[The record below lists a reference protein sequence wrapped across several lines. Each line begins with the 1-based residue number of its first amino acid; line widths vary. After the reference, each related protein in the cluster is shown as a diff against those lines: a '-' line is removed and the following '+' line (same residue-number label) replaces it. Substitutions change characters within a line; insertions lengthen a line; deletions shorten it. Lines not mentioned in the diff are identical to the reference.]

1 MPELLGTIAYRTKTR
16 LPAAGADDSIR
27 HVNRVKDM
35 ITRRAFGVIAFALP
49 AVMAARLAAAETPV
63 KAEKNPPGDIPDDQV
78 FIAYASPLGFA
89 LKVPEGWARTD
100 RADGVVFADKYGRI
114 EVSVTMGEPQTPQ
127 TAIDAVKASLR
138 AVEIKKA
145 ESTDRPAGRA
155 IYIAFDSNSEP
166 NAVTNKQIRLEN
178 DRYLFA
184 KDGKV
189 ASVTFSAP
197 KGADNADQWLMM
209 SKSFLW
215 R

>member
-1 MPELLGTIAYRTKTR
+1 
-16 LPAAGADDSIR
+16 
-27 HVNRVKDM
+27 M
-35 ITRRAFGVIAFALP
+35 ITRRAFGALALAFPVVTATRF
-49 AVMAARLAAAETPV
+49 ATTETPV

-78 FIAYASPLGFA
+78 FITYASPLGFA

-100 RADGVVFADKYGRI
+100 QADGVVFADKYGKI
-114 EVSVTMGEPQTPQ
+114 EVTVTTGDLPTPK
-127 TAIDAVKASLR
+127 TAADAVKASLR
-138 AVEIKKA
+138 AVDIKKA
-145 ESTDRPAGRA
+145 ENADRPAGRA
-155 IYIAFDSNSEP
+155 VYVAFDSNSEP